1 MDILKRLSLIGD
13 FDKMV
18 MKYMFAAVLA
28 VIGLVSG
35 DLVIMLACLGGAF
48 YIASR

>member
-1 MDILKRLSLIGD
+1 
-13 FDKMV
+13 MV
-18 MKYMFAAVLA
+18 MKYMLAAVLA

-35 DLVIMLACLGGAF
+35 DLVIMLACLCGAF